1 MADLSWG
8 TAATRAAQE
17 LFDKVVAHAP
27 AVLGAVALLA
37 IGWAVARLLRALATR
52 GMLLVEGLID
62 RATGRP
68 SRLGAGRSTTIFGA
82 LVFWVVL
89 LFFITAAT
97 QVLGLGTFTA
107 WLSRLL
113 DYLPTLAAGLLI
125 IAAGFVLARFVGDLV
140 HATAAALAAPQRTT
154 LAHLAQGA
162 TLLAT
167 LLVGADQIGLRVTW
181 VAVLVIV
188 VVAAVLGGVMLTV
201 GLGARSYVSSLI
213 GAHYLRQAVRVGESV
228 RVAGHTGRV
237 LEISAT
243 SLVLETEEGRVVLP
257 GRIFHEEAIVMVGR
271 GTDG

>member
-1 MADLSWG
+1 MDRGNWS
-8 TAATRAAQE
+8 TAATRAAE
-17 LFDKVVAHAP
+17 DLFGKVAAHAP
-27 AVLGAVALLA
+27 DVLGAIALLA
-37 IGWAVARLLRALATR
+37 IGWAIARVLKALATR
-52 GMLLVEGLID
+52 GMQLAEGLIE

-68 SRLGAGRSTTIFGA
+68 GRLAATRSTAIFGA
-82 LVFWVVL
+82 LVFWAVL
-89 LFFITAAT
+89 LFFVTAAT

-140 HATAAALAAPQRTT
+140 HATSAVAAPQRAT
-154 LAHLAQGA
+154 LARLAQGA

-181 VAVLVIV
+181 IAVLVIV
-188 VVAAVLGGVMLTV
+188 VVAAALGGVMLTV
-201 GLGARSYVSSLI
+201 SLGARSYVSSLI
-213 GAHYLRQAVRVGESV
+213 GAHYLRQAVRVGETV

-243 SLVLETEEGRVVLP
+243 SLVLETGEGRVVLP
-257 GRIFHEEAIVMVGR
+257 GRIFHEEAIVLVGR
-271 GTDG
+271 DPDG

>member
-8 TAATRAAQE
+8 TAATRAAQD
-17 LFDKVVAHAP
+17 LFDKVAAHAP
-27 AVLGAVALLA
+27 DVLGAIALLA
-37 IGWAVARLLRALATR
+37 IGWGIARLLRALATR

-68 SRLGAGRSTTIFGA
+68 SRLGAARSTVFFGA
-82 LVFWVVL
+82 LVFWAVL

-140 HATAAALAAPQRTT
+140 HATAAALAPPQRTT

-181 VAVLVIV
+181 IAVLVIV

-237 LEISAT
+237 LEVSAT

-257 GRIFHEEAIVMVGR
+257 GRIFHEEAIVLIGR